1 MPRLR
6 FFPVSYDVAGKAV
19 VVAGGGEPALAKLR
33 LLVRSEARLMLVSRY
48 IDGELAA
55 FVNAHRIPHLA
66 RDLTLADLTG
76 AALLFVATEDEAQ
89 DAALAAVGRQAGV
102 PVNVVDRPH
111 LSNFAVP
118 AIVDRAP
125 VAVAI
130 STDGYAPVL
139 AQRVRAAIE
148 MILPPEFG
156 RLGELAA
163 SLRGAVM
170 ASLGTARH
178 RRRFWAR
185 LFEGRSAD
193 LALSGDLAGAR
204 RAALSVLGE
213 SFEANEGVVWLIGA
227 GPGATDLLT
236 LRAQRL
242 LQQADVIVH
251 DRLVPAEVV
260 EMGRRDAERISVG
273 KAKGHHSVPQREI
286 DALLVRLAREGK
298 QVARLKAGDPLVFG
312 RAGEELAA
320 LRAAGIRHEIVPGV
334 TSALAAAADAGVPLT
349 LRGVSSSLA
358 FATGHG
364 ADGTEPAGWAE
375 VARTGGTIAVYMG
388 VSVAGDVRRRL
399 EREGI
404 ASATPVVA
412 VENAGRTDR
421 RIFSGTLGE
430 LGALSTRDDIAGPVM
445 ILVGNAVDH
454 GAGAGEPFAAEVR
467 CTAREKSRITHQS
480 PVPQDV

>member
-6 FFPVSYDVAGKAV
+6 FFPVSYDVAGKSV

-33 LLVRSEARLMLVSRY
+33 LLVRSEARLTLVSPD
-48 IDGELAA
+48 IDGELSD
-55 FVNAHRIPHLA
+55 FVHAHRIPHVA
-66 RDLTLADLTG
+66 RDLTLADITG
-76 AALLFVATEDEAQ
+76 AALLFVATDDEAR
-89 DAALAAVGRQAGV
+89 DARLAALGRQAGV

-111 LSNFAVP
+111 LSDFAVP

-148 MILPPEFG
+148 MLLPPEFG
-156 RLGELAA
+156 RLGELAV

-185 LFEGRSAD
+185 LFDGRSAA

-213 SFEANEGVVWLIGA
+213 SFAADEGVVWLIGA

-273 KAKGHHSVPQREI
+273 KAKGHHSVPQHEI
-286 DALLVRLAREGK
+286 DALLVRLARAGK

-320 LRAAGIRHEIVPGV
+320 LRAAGIRHEIVPGI
-334 TSALAAAADAGVPLT
+334 TAALAAAADAGVPLT
-349 LRGVSSSLA
+349 LRGVSSTLA

-388 VSVAGDVRRRL
+388 ASVAGDVCERL
-399 EREGI
+399 VGQGV
-404 ASATPVVA
+404 SPATPVVA
-412 VENAGRTDR
+412 VENAGRAER
-421 RIFSGTLGE
+421 RFFSGTLAE
-430 LGALSTRDDIAGPVM
+430 LGQLARRDDITGPVM
-445 ILVGNAVDH
+445 ILVGEAVGH
-454 GAGAGEPFAAEVR
+454 GSGEGVSLADEQVSPSR
-467 CTAREKSRITHQS
+467 TAPRRI
-480 PVPQDV
+480 PQEA